1 MILHD
6 LSFTFTAKLWIYQGK
21 GAWHFLNLPKE
32 AADEIRF
39 FNASAKGFTPL
50 KVTATIGETIWK
62 TAIFPDSKSGSFVL
76 VVKLS
81 VRKTEGLKVGDDVT
95 ATIKVQS
102 EL

>member
-1 MILHD
+1 M
-6 LSFTFTAKLWIYQGK
+6 YQGK
-21 GAWHFLNLPKE
+21 GAWHFINLPKD

-50 KVTATIGETIWK
+50 KVTATIGETTWK

-76 VVKLS
+76 VVKLA
-81 VRKTEGLKVGDDVT
+81 VRKAENLKAGDIVT
-95 ATIKVQS
+95 ATVKVQS

>member
-1 MILHD
+1 MY
-6 LSFTFTAKLWIYQGK
+6 KGK
-21 GAWHFLNLPKE
+21 GAWHFLNLPND

-50 KVTATIGETIWK
+50 KVTATIGDTTWK

-81 VRKTEGLKVGDDVT
+81 VRKTEGLKAGDNVT
-95 ATIKVQS
+95 ASIKVQS

>member
-1 MILHD
+1 MHP
-6 LSFTFTAKLWIYQGK
+6 LSFTFTATLWMYQGK
-21 GAWHFLNLPKE
+21 GAWHFLTIPKD

-50 KVTATIGETIWK
+50 KVTATIGSTTWK

-76 VVKLS
+76 VVKLA
-81 VRKTEGLKVGDDVT
+81 VRKTENLKAGDNVT
-95 ATIKVQS
+95 ATVTVKP